1 MTPEQATA
9 ELKYRLAKYIIL
21 SLRDNGMAEQKHAEA
36 VIQELCKKYHPF
48 TYELEVHAL
57 WPNE

>member
-1 MTPEQATA
+1 MTDEQGMA

-21 SLRDNGMAEQKHAEA
+21 SLRDNGTVTHQAAEQA
-36 VIQELCKKYHPF
+36 VRDLCEFYHPF
-48 TYELEVHAL
+48 TYDLEVHAL